1 MLLFCFVLFS
11 FLLFY
16 FICVPRAGST
26 CLFAL
31 KCCRK
36 GIIDDILRNICGL
49 LRCTD
54 CASMTCELHLHGW

>member
-1 MLLFCFVLFS
+1 MLLFCFVFFS
-11 FLLFY
+11 FL
-16 FICVPRAGST
+16 CVPRAGST